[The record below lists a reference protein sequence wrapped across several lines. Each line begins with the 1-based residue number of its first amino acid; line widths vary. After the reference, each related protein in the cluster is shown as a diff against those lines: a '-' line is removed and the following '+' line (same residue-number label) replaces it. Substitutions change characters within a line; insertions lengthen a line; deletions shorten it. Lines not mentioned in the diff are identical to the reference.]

1 MLFLQKRMKYKFAI
15 VFKNLPKS
23 DFFKCHCI
31 FEIKIKNFIHFTF
44 DSKMY
49 QYKILECLLF

>member
-1 MLFLQKRMKYKFAI
+1 MKYKFAI

-31 FEIKIKNFIHFTF
+31 FEIKIKSFIHFTF